1 MLQSRTVTARNA
13 GELIRTIYDSL
24 VISHDVIVSTNAP
37 AVSAVIVDS
46 IACYAPLG
54 FSVTRNDKFSLNAV
68 ANFLATSLEQK
79 GPTAKFVTIAP
90 KHIQIGTK
98 LPVSV
103 TRIIVDDAA
112 VFLGEVMALIE
123 NMKEDSK

>member
-1 MLQSRTVTARNA
+1 MSPSKTVTARNA

-24 VISHDVIVSTNAP
+24 VINHDVIVSTNAP

-46 IACYAPLG
+46 IVSYGTMG
-54 FSVTRNDKFSLNAV
+54 FSVTRNNKFSLNAV
-68 ANFLATSLEQK
+68 ATFLASSLEMK

-98 LPVSV
+98 LPAAV

-123 NMKEDSK
+123 NMKEGEK

>member
-1 MLQSRTVTARNA
+1 MLKSRTVTARNA

-54 FSVTRNDKFSLNAV
+54 FSVTRNDKFSLTAV
-68 ANFLATSLEQK
+68 ATFLASAIELK
-79 GPTAKFVTIAP
+79 GTTTKFVTIAP
-90 KHIQIGTK
+90 KSIQIGTK
-98 LPVSV
+98 LPASV

-123 NMKEDSK
+123 TMKEDAK

>member
-46 IACYAPLG
+46 FVCYATLG
-54 FSVTRNDKFSLNAV
+54 FSITRNDKFSMNAV
-68 ANFLATSLEQK
+68 ATFLATSLELK

-98 LPVSV
+98 LPSAV